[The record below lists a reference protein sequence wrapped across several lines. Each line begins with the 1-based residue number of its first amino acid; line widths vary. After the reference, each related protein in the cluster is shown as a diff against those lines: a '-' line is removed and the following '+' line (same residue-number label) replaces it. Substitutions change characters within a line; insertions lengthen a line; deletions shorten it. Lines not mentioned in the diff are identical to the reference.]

1 MNTAMI
7 VVLSAFL
14 FAVSLVAGDVSTGVV
29 RATIT
34 SKGQAAESRIAY
46 AFYPRVGGSMP
57 AYQRAIN
64 VATSVLVPFR
74 ASDEDAPPSSSVLSE
89 SFFRDVLQDFNTRY
103 QQYIA
108 SADDINE
115 APWVLIDSTMIYDSV
130 TILGRLTDLA
140 QVVRSRYEFTGGAH
154 GNSFMTIALFS
165 RTSGKTLTFEK
176 DIIIDQAGFEKVSEA
191 AFRKARKIPG
201 KRSFKKAGYWFDQG
215 FGLSQNVLLSND
227 TITLIYNPYECAPY
241 VMGEIRI
248 PIPLKEIAKYIRIPA
263 ATP

>member
-7 VVLSAFL
+7 AVLCTLL

-46 AFYPRVGGSMP
+46 TFYPQVGGSMP

-74 ASDEDAPPSSSVLSE
+74 ASDEDTPPSSSVLSE

-130 TILGRLTDLA
+130 TILGRLTDLT

-154 GNSFMTIALFS
+154 GNSFRTIGLFS
-165 RTSGKTLTFEK
+165 KTTGKQLAFEK
-176 DIIIDQAGFEKVSEA
+176 DIITDLAGFEKIAEA
-191 AFRKARKIPG
+191 AFRNARKIPA
-201 KRSFKKAGYWFDQG
+201 KRSFKKAGYWFEQG
-215 FGLSQNVLLSND
+215 FALSENILLTD
-227 TITLIYNPYECAPY
+227 DAVTLIYNPYECAPY

-248 PIPLKEIAKYIRIPA
+248 PIPLKDVIRYIRIP
-263 ATP
+263 TD

>member
-1 MNTAMI
+1 MNTAMTA
-7 VVLSAFL
+7 VLATL
-14 FAVSLVAGDVSTGVV
+14 LLAMNLVAGDVSTGVV

-34 SKGQAAESRIAY
+34 SKGQAAESRIVY
-46 AFYPRVGGSMP
+46 AFYPSIRGSMP

-64 VATSVLVPFR
+64 VATSLLVPFR

-89 SFFRDVLQDFNTRY
+89 SYFRDVLQHFNTRY

-130 TILGRLTDLA
+130 TILGRLTDLT

-154 GNSFMTIALFS
+154 GNSFRTISLFS
-165 RTSGKTLTFEK
+165 KTTGKQLTFEK
-176 DIIIDQAGFEKVSEA
+176 DIIIDQAGFEKVAEA

-215 FGLSQNVLLSND
+215 FGLSENVLLSND
-227 TITLIYNPYECAPY
+227 TITLIYNTYECAPY

-248 PIPLKEIAKYIRIPA
+248 PIPLKDVIRYMRIP
-263 ATP
+263 TD